1 MEIRAVTDEDR
12 EFVMG
17 LEHHVDDGGYVIW
30 EGNQRIG
37 IMVHCILW
45 GTIPFMNLL
54 YIRERYRGRGF
65 GREAVLCWEKEMRDQ
80 GYRMVLVSTQV
91 NEGAQHL
98 YRKLGSV
105 DCGGLV
111 FHDTPFDQP
120 MELFLRKVLGDK
132 EG

>member
-1 MEIRAVTDEDR
+1 
-12 EFVMG
+12 
-17 LEHHVDDGGYVIW
+17 
-30 EGNQRIG
+30 
-37 IMVHCILW
+37 
-45 GTIPFMNLL
+45 MNLL

-98 YRKLGSV
+98 YRKLGYV

>member
-30 EGNQRIG
+30 EWNQRIG

-65 GREAVLCWEKEMRDQ
+65 GREAGLCWEKEMRDQ

-98 YRKLGSV
+98 YRKLGYV